1 MILQALYDYY
11 QRKAAFDVDSVAPEG
26 FEYKEIPF
34 VIVIDKQGKFVD
46 LQDTREPD
54 GKKLRAKSYLVP
66 QAAKKTS
73 GVKSNLLWDNHE
85 YVLGVSFR
93 DEPDE
98 KIQERH
104 KAFCAL
110 LTEAFGSIPTD
121 ESIRSVLSFLGSAE
135 EKAKLQGKDMWS
147 KIIAEKGGNFTFR
160 IEGDTEII
168 AAKETV
174 KNSLRQTQVTSP
186 DGSTGVCLVT
196 GAESEIERVHPSI
209 KGVWGGQTSGAN
221 IVSFNARSY
230 ESYGY
235 ENAQGLNSPVGKSAA
250 FAYTTALNAL
260 LGKDSKQRVQIGD
273 ASTVFWAEKATPFED
288 FFGDLITDPKD
299 DPDRHVKA
307 VESLYKSARSGERPV
322 TGDEN
327 TKFYIL
333 GLSPNAARIA
343 VRFWY
348 VATIAEISGHIV
360 QHYDD
365 IEICHSPN
373 QHPYPSLFRLLSS
386 IAVQEKSENIPP
398 NLAGD
403 TMRAIIAG
411 TPYPETFLQAA
422 IRRNRASQDVQYTR
436 AALIKACL
444 NRSNRYYHKHEKE
457 LTMALDPEN
466 VNIGYNLGRLFAV
479 LEKIQEEANPSLNAT
494 IRDRYYGAA
503 SSSPISVFSTLM
515 KLKNHHLSKLDNK
528 GRVHNFEKEIAEIM
542 GHIETFPNILRLDEQ
557 GRFAIGYYHQR
568 QNFFTKKSNPLEE
581 KEVA

>member
-1 MILQALYDYY
+1 MILQSLYNYY
-11 QRKAAFDVDSVAPEG
+11 QRKAALDADSIAPEG

-46 LQDTREPD
+46 LQDTRESD

-66 QAAKKTS
+66 QGAKKTS
-73 GVKSNLLWDNHE
+73 GVKSNLLWDNNE
-85 YVLGVSFR
+85 YVLGISFR

-98 KIQERH
+98 KVQERH

-110 LTEAFGSIPTD
+110 LADVFGSTPPD
-121 ESIRSVLSFLGSAE
+121 EIRSVLAFLGNTE
-135 EKAKLQGKDMWS
+135 EKTKLQNSVLWP
-147 KIIAEKGGNFTFR
+147 KIVAEKGGNFTFR
-160 IEGDTEII
+160 MEGDTEII

-174 KNSLRQTQVTSP
+174 QNTLRQAQATAP
-186 DGSTGVCLVT
+186 DGSTGICLVT
-196 GAESEIERVHPSI
+196 GEESEIERLHPSI
-209 KGVWGGQTSGAN
+209 KGVWGSQTSGAN

-235 ENAQGLNSPVGKSAA
+235 ENAQGLNAPVGTQAA
-250 FAYTTALNAL
+250 FAYTTALNTL

-288 FFGDLITDPKD
+288 LFGDIITDPKD

-307 VESLYKSARSGERPV
+307 VESLYKSAIRGERPV
-322 TGDEN
+322 TDEE

-333 GLSPNAARIA
+333 GLAPNAARIA

-348 VATIAEISGHIV
+348 VATVAEISGHIV
-360 QHYDD
+360 HHFDD
-365 IEICHSPN
+365 TEIFHSPN
-373 QHPYPSLFRLLSS
+373 QHPYLSVFRLLSS
-386 IAVQEKSENIPP
+386 IATQEKSENIPP

-411 TPYPETFLQAA
+411 TPYPATLLQAA
-422 IRRNRASQDVQYTR
+422 IRRNRATQDVHYAR

-444 NRSNRYYHKHEKE
+444 NRSNRYYNKHEKE

-466 VNIGYNLGRLFAV
+466 TNIGYNLGRLFAV
-479 LEKIQEEANPSLNAT
+479 LEKIQEEANPGLNAT

-503 SSSPISVFSTLM
+503 SSTPISVFSTLM
-515 KLKNHHLSKLDNK
+515 KLKNHHLSKLDNR
-528 GRVHNFEKEIAEIM
+528 GRAHNFEKEIGEIM
-542 GHIETFPNILRLDEQ
+542 SHIDTFPNILKLDDQ

-568 QNFFTKKSNPLEE
+568 QQFFTKKSTPLEE